1 MAPARVGWGNVCG
14 HGYWPVVLSVPILTR
29 STKTM
34 PTGRPADRTG
44 RGDRFESFVSLDCFL
59 NIEDRIE
66 CIPTGTNTV
75 TGVMCFSHPLF
86 SHRSNHH
93 NQSFI
98 SHSAMSMMRN
108 ERGNQLGT
116 RILLSQLWPM
126 HYELIHNGI

>member
-66 CIPTGTNTV
+66 CIPTGTGTV
-75 TGVMCFSHPLF
+75 TGVLCFSHPLF
-86 SHRSNHH
+86 SHNLQIIID
-93 NQSFI
+93 QSFI
-98 SHSAMSMMRN
+98 DGVELEGYFFSYCDN
-108 ERGNQLGT
+108 LIDERDDLC
-116 RILLSQLWPM
+116 
-126 HYELIHNGI
+126 Y